1 MFHSLNWRSLALLL
15 FPQILLCA
23 PSPTLAASLFICD
36 VPETSGGC
44 VNGTISPEGFV
55 TFDFSG
61 FTDSFVGG
69 APVSSPVQAL
79 ETGTDLPDLGLAK
92 IGFSFFWLA
101 GSAGTDTSP
110 QTIFFTQSDGR
121 VSDVLNYTYSVA
133 GGAGSDFLNLFGYV
147 ISAEAPVTTAQ
158 LAADGIVPTGFA
170 SASGLLSF
178 PSTDITSTFQPG
190 VPELPS
196 WELMLLGFAGLGFV
210 ASLSQK
216 RCSRSLKQPDKSS
229 AGGRPGAAAYQLPST

>member
-1 MFHSLNWRSLALLL
+1 
-15 FPQILLCA
+15 
-23 PSPTLAASLFICD
+23 
-36 VPETSGGC
+36 
-44 VNGTISPEGFV
+44 VNGTSSPEGFV

-69 APVSSPVQAL
+69 VPVSSPVQAL

-110 QTIFFTQSDGR
+110 QTIFFTQPDGR
-121 VSDVLNYTYSVA
+121 VSDVLNYVYSVA

-147 ISAEAPVTTAQ
+147 ISAETPVTTAQ
-158 LAADGIVPTGFA
+158 LEADGVGPTGFA
-170 SASGLLSF
+170 SASGLFSF

-196 WELMLLGFAGLGFV
+196 WGLMLLGFAGLGFAGHR
-210 ASLSQK
+210 ASRK
-216 RCSRSLKQPDKSS
+216 RRHCR
-229 AGGRPGAAAYQLPST
+229 